1 MKEFREKLEKKVRFY
16 SLFAC
21 SSALIFFGCK
31 FLLDGASDFAEGLIT
46 GFFSGLMVVMIYYL
60 SHMFAALKNE
70 EKLKE
75 MYIAETDER
84 NIAIGKETASTATVI
99 SMMCTALAAIV
110 LGFINVTVCI
120 TLAAALFFSAI
131 VTVSV
136 RAYYN
141 KKM

>member
-1 MKEFREKLEKKVRFY
+1 MKEFRERLKKKERYY
-16 SLFAC
+16 SLFMC
-21 SSALIFFGCK
+21 SAMLIFFGCN
-31 FLLDGASDFAEGLIT
+31 FLMESASDFADGMIL
-46 GFFSGLMVVMIYYL
+46 GFFSSVMAVMLIKL
-60 SHMFAALKNE
+60 VSVHSALKNE
-70 EKLKE
+70 NELKK

-99 SMMCTALAAIV
+99 SMMCIALAAIV
-110 LGFINVTVCI
+110 AGFINVTVCI

-131 VTVSV
+131 ITVSV

>member
-1 MKEFREKLEKKVRFY
+1 MKEFREKLEKKVRLY

-46 GFFSGLMVVMIYYL
+46 GFFSGLMIVAIFNL
-60 SHMFAALKNE
+60 ARMFAALKNE

-75 MYIAETDER
+75 MYIEETDER
-84 NIAIGKETASTATVI
+84 NIAIGKETATTATMI
-99 SMMCTALAAIV
+99 SIMLTALAAIV
-110 LGFINVTVCI
+110 AGFINVTVCI
-120 TLAAALFFSAI
+120 TLAASLFFSAI

-136 RAYYN
+136 RAHYN

>member
-1 MKEFREKLEKKVRFY
+1 MKEFREKLEKKTRLY

-31 FLLDGASDFAEGLIT
+31 FLLDGASDFADGLIT
-46 GFFSGLMVVMIYYL
+46 GFFSGLMIVAVFNLTRMYT
-60 SHMFAALKNE
+60 ALKNE

-84 NIAIGKETASTATVI
+84 NIAIGKETATTATMI
-99 SMMCTALAAIV
+99 SIMVMALSAIV
-110 LGFINVTVCI
+110 AGFINVTVCI
-120 TLAAALFFSAI
+120 TLAAALFVSAVI
-131 VTVSV
+131 TVSV

>member
-1 MKEFREKLEKKVRFY
+1 MKEFREKLEKKVRIY

-21 SSALIFFGCK
+21 FSCLVFFGCN
-31 FLLDGASDFAEGLIT
+31 FIFEGASDFAKGLIT
-46 GFFSGLMVVMIYYL
+46 GFFSGIMLVMIYYL
-60 SHMFAALKNE
+60 SQMFAALKNE
-70 EKLKE
+70 AKLKE

-84 NIAIGKETASTATVI
+84 NIAIGKETASSATIV

-110 LGFINVTVCI
+110 AGFINVTVCI

-131 VTVSV
+131 ITVSM